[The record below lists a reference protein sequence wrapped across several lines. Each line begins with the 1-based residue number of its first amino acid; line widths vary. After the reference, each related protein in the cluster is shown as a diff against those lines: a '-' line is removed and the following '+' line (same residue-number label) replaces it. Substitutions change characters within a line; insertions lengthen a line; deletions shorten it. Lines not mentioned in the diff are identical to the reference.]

1 MKIVI
6 LAGGKGNRLWPM
18 SRRDLPKQFY
28 PILSEQP
35 MLFETYLRFQG
46 SFPKEKIYISS
57 VPEFLGS
64 IGKLFSFL
72 PRENIIVEPEKRDT
86 APAMGYVASHL
97 FLDDPDEPV
106 AFIPSDHYI
115 SPVEP
120 LLQSLHVAEQVIQET
135 GKMLDIGIQPRNP
148 STALGYTHIGE
159 KYDNRDGIVLYRFR
173 GHTEKPAYH
182 IAKQYLESGEYLWH
196 ASFYMWTPRKFLEAY
211 QKYAPHISVHLEKI
225 LSLLDECRE
234 KQKELCVERIREE
247 YNAMEKTSFD
257 YAVTEK
263 MNPDDVLIIQGNF
276 TWSDIGAWDVLYD
289 HLGAK
294 YDEQENL
301 IKGRVIQRDTT
312 HSLIYGSHDK
322 VIAALGLSDM
332 IIVDTEDALLICPK
346 GRAQEVKQIVELLAR
361 KKWTEFL

>member
-18 SRRDLPKQFY
+18 SRRNLPKQFY

-35 MLFETYLRFQG
+35 MLFETYLRFQE

-57 VPEFLGS
+57 VPEFLDK
-64 IGKLFSFL
+64 IGRLFSFL
-72 PRENIIVEPEKRDT
+72 PKENIIVEPEKRDT
-86 APAMGYVASHL
+86 AGAMGYVAAHL

-115 SPVEP
+115 SPVDRF
-120 LLQSLHVAEQVIQET
+120 LQALHVAEQVIHET

-159 KYDNRDGIVLYRFR
+159 KYDDRNGVALYRFL
-173 GHTEKPAYH
+173 GHAEKPVYPV
-182 IAKQYLESGEYLWH
+182 AKQYLESGEYLWH

-211 QKYAPHISVHLEKI
+211 QRYAPDISIHLQNI
-225 LSLLDECRE
+225 LSLLQECRAQ
-234 KQKELCVERIREE
+234 KKELCIEHVREQ
-247 YNAMEKTSFD
+247 YHAMEKTSFD
-257 YAVTEK
+257 YAITEK
-263 MNPDDVLIIQGNF
+263 MNPDDVLIIRGNF
-276 TWSDIGAWDVLYD
+276 IWSDIGAWDVLYD
-289 HLGAK
+289 HLGAQ

-301 IKGRVIQRDTT
+301 IKGRVVQRDTT
-312 HSLIYGSHDK
+312 HSLIYGRPDK

-332 IIVDTEDALLICPK
+332 IVVDTEDALLICPK
-346 GRAQEVKQIVELLAR
+346 GRAQEVKQMVELLDR
-361 KKWTEFL
+361 EQWTEFL